1 MNVLVL
7 GASGMIGDAIFH
19 ALSKDY
25 AVYGTYFSHVPDT
38 STGRR
43 LHFDV
48 SDRNELAAIL
58 QEVRPDVI
66 ISSLRGDFSD
76 QEKRHKETAEYLLKT
91 GGRLIFLS
99 TANVFDGCPF
109 ETHFESDTPYPVSS
123 YGQYKF
129 RCEQMLQKTMG
140 GQLTIVRL
148 PKVLSRARVRVMC
161 EGQTPKQP
169 LTLYTNLYMSLNTDE
184 NVAGGVRYILS
195 HGLSGTF
202 HLTSRDFVSYEECYG
217 KIFRIED
224 RKERTEMSPE
234 TYCTE
239 LGNVP
244 DDALRGKYSGKI
256 YLELS
261 SRRNELPTEFYPD
274 CKDIIDKLRV

>member
-1 MNVLVL
+1 
-7 GASGMIGDAIFH
+7 MIGDAIFH
-19 ALSKDY
+19 TLSKDY
-25 AVYGTYFSHVPDT
+25 AVYGTYCSHVPDT
-38 STGRR
+38 SAGRR

-48 SDRNELAAIL
+48 SDKNELAAIL
-58 QEVRPDVI
+58 QEVRPDII

-76 QEKRHKETAEYLLKT
+76 QEKRHKESAEYLLRT

-109 ETHFESDTPYPVSS
+109 ETHFESDTPYPASS

-129 RCEQMLQKTMG
+129 RCEQMLQKTLDG
-140 GQLTIVRL
+140 RSTIVRL
-148 PKVLSRARVRVMC
+148 PKVLSRARVRLMR
-161 EGQTPKQP
+161 ERQTPEQP
-169 LTLYTNLYMSLNTDE
+169 ITLYTNFYMSLNTDE

-202 HLTSRDFVSYEECYG
+202 HLTSRDVVSFGECYG
-217 KIFRIED
+217 EIFKNVG

-234 TYCTE
+234 EYRVE

-244 DDALRGKYSGKI
+244 VDALRGKYSGKI
-256 YLELS
+256 YLGLS
-261 SRRNELPTEFYPD
+261 SKRSDLPTEFYPG
-274 CKDIIDKLRV
+274 CKDIIDNLRV